1 VKRGVK
7 GREGRAVV
15 EMRAGEAETFGPLGL
30 LRRRLSWDRGL
41 MANSREEEKTRED
54 NNTTQHNNMPL
65 HPRYAVSHCLSGAPL
80 ASSNTVEVFLDFN
93 CPFSAKMFRKLQ
105 DEVVPA
111 IREDRESHNQS
122 SKDASFNLWMV
133 NVVQPWHGVQSSIL
147 HDVSFAVA
155 RSAPSKYGAV
165 ARVLFDNI
173 ERFYDS
179 EVQDLTRRQIT
190 QSILELISEKLT
202 LEEKRSVEALLYIAP
217 DSGNAGNG
225 VGVDNKYFAKY
236 ARTLGVHVTP
246 TVVVNGIVVPSIE
259 SSTESENIVSILKDV
274 TN

>member
-1 VKRGVK
+1 V
-7 GREGRAVV
+7 
-15 EMRAGEAETFGPLGL
+15 
-30 LRRRLSWDRGL
+30 
-41 MANSREEEKTRED
+41 ANSREEKTAQHS
-54 NNTTQHNNMPL
+54 TTQHNNMPL

-236 ARTLGVHVTP
+236 SRTLGIHVTP

>member
-1 VKRGVK
+1 
-7 GREGRAVV
+7 
-15 EMRAGEAETFGPLGL
+15 
-30 LRRRLSWDRGL
+30 
-41 MANSREEEKTRED
+41 
-54 NNTTQHNNMPL
+54 
-65 HPRYAVSHCLSGAPL
+65 
-80 ASSNTVEVFLDFN
+80 
-93 CPFSAKMFRKLQ
+93 MFRKLQ

-111 IREDRESHNQS
+111 IREDRESQNQS
-122 SKDASFNLWMV
+122 SRDASFNLWMV

-155 RSAPSKYGAV
+155 RSAPSKYGAI

-190 QSILELISEKLT
+190 QSVLELISEKLT

-217 DSGNAGNG
+217 NSGNAGNG

-236 ARTLGVHVTP
+236 SRTLGVHVTP